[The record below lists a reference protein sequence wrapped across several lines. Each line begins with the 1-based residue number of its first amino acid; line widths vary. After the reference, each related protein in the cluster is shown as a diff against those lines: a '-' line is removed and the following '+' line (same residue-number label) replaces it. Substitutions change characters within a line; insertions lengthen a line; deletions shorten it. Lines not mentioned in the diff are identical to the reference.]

1 MLSCPEK
8 STIVRTM
15 TAGEAERVVD
25 TVFAGLSPRSR
36 FLRFHSPVP
45 RMSAGMRRKLLPV
58 DGIERIAVAAWCGDE
73 PLGVARA
80 TAIGPGT
87 ADLAVA
93 VVDAWHRRGL
103 GRRLLTAV
111 TERAERAGHTEL
123 HGSVLPENQPMLRL
137 ARSLYPMA
145 RMHFDGDAVQL
156 RIPIGAAAWTI
167 THEDVLADLTGPY
180 SRTTVASI
188 IP

>member
-1 MLSCPEK
+1 MLTCREK

-15 TAGEAERVVD
+15 LASEADQVVD

-36 FLRFHSPVP
+36 YLRFHAPVP
-45 RMSAGMRRKLLPV
+45 RLSSGMRRMLLPV
-58 DGIERIAVAAWCGDE
+58 DGIHRIAVAAWCGTE
-73 PLGVARA
+73 ALGIARA
-80 TAIGPGT
+80 TATGAGS

-111 TERAERAGHTEL
+111 TELAERAGHTEL
-123 HGSVLPENQPMLRL
+123 QGAVLPENVAMLRL
-137 ARSLYPMA
+137 VRKLYPMA
-145 RMHFDGDAVQL
+145 RMHFDGDAVQV

-167 THEDVLADLTGPY
+167 TDEDLHETLTTPY
-180 SRTTVASI
+180 LGRA
-188 IP
+188 PAGR